1 MHIWHEYVDL
11 VFQMSFN
18 VVINMMLIKDT
29 YIKKA
34 KLLLTTSSAE
44 LSTPWFKQT
53 DNDLT
58 WQLLLPYMGQL

>member
-1 MHIWHEYVDL
+1 
-11 VFQMSFN
+11 MSFN

-58 WQLLLPYMGQL
+58 